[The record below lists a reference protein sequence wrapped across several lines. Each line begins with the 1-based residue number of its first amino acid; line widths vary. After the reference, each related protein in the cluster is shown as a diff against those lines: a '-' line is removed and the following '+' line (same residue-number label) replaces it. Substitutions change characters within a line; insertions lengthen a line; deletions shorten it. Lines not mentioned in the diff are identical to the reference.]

1 MILILLLVRLLM
13 NHGLR
18 AFRERLIAGASGT
31 LGRGRE
37 VLLQPYALG
46 AAEQLWDFGCLVWV
60 RNVATNL

>member
-18 AFRERLIAGASGT
+18 AFFERLTAGASVT
-31 LGRGRE
+31 LGRGLE

-46 AAEQLWDFGCLVWV
+46 AAEQL
-60 RNVATNL
+60 